1 MEIRKLTLDY
11 FDRIEEIYA
20 YAREFMRQT
29 GNPNQWQDRF
39 PTVEMTL
46 RDIENGDLY
55 GLFEGDELECVFAYI
70 FGHDPTY
77 DYIFDGQWLDEE
89 PYGVVHRIA
98 SSFNSKGAGRKSIEW
113 ALRQCGNLRIDTH
126 EDNKPMQGVLK
137 KIGFE
142 YCGKIL
148 THDGTERVAFQKKM
162 NYRQD
167 LLEQLREFRPYNEQE
182 ENDRKTMISL
192 LENVSDIYERTNDI
206 AHMTASAW
214 IVNRQRNMI
223 LMAYHNIYD
232 SFSWLGGHA
241 DGDENLL
248 GVALREVREESGLK
262 HGRELSDRILSLEI
276 LTVDGHEKKGRYV
289 SSHLHVNVTYLI
301 EADSDEELTVKPDE
315 NKALRWFSIDESIAA
330 SNEKWFRERIYSKLN
345 ARLYQ
350 YLREEQH
357 EKDS

>member
-1 MEIRKLTLDY
+1 
-11 FDRIEEIYA
+11 
-20 YAREFMRQT
+20 
-29 GNPNQWQDRF
+29 
-39 PTVEMTL
+39 
-46 RDIENGDLY
+46 
-55 GLFEGDELECVFAYI
+55 
-70 FGHDPTY
+70 
-77 DYIFDGQWLDEE
+77 
-89 PYGVVHRIA
+89 
-98 SSFNSKGAGRKSIEW
+98 
-113 ALRQCGNLRIDTH
+113 
-126 EDNKPMQGVLK
+126 
-137 KIGFE
+137 
-142 YCGKIL
+142 
-148 THDGTERVAFQKKM
+148 M

-167 LLEQLREFRPYNEQE
+167 LLEQLREFRSYNEQE

-262 HGRELSDRILSLEI
+262 HVRELSDRILSLEI

-315 NKALRWFSIDESIAA
+315 NKALRWFAIDEAIAA

>member
-11 FDRIEEIYA
+11 FDRIEEIYV

-126 EDNKPMQGVLK
+126 EDNKPMQAVLK

-262 HGRELSDRILSLEI
+262 HVRELSDRILSLEI

-315 NKALRWFSIDESIAA
+315 NKALRWFAIDEAIAA

-350 YLREEQH
+350 YLRKEQH
-357 EKDS
+357 EKNS